1 MTNLYDTYNVI
12 KEFAETHNM
21 INEFIYV
28 RSEEE
33 MRDLE
38 FNYRSMICMPL
49 EANIS
54 RELNNPIYTLDFGIV
69 ILDKISKSSDF
80 ESVVSIEEN
89 IFIIGQLQ
97 DYLIQ
102 AGMDTD
108 FESVDLYT
116 AVGDDYNI
124 TSATADF
131 SVNIARKPY
140 TRTIN
145 NI

>member
-1 MTNLYDTYNVI
+1 
-12 KEFAETHNM
+12 
-21 INEFIYV
+21 
-28 RSEEE
+28 